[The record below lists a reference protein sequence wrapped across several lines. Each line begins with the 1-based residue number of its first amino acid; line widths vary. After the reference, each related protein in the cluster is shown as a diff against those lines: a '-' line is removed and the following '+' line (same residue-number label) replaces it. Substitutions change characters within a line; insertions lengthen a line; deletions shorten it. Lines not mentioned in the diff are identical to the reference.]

1 MNPQVKF
8 LMVEIWILES
18 QVGKENMRQDGLN
31 YMGML
36 FMLEKLLDS
45 VCGQVLKLIAK
56 EAPYLL
62 YPWKMILK
70 ICWTNEPEDKHEYR
84 QILNLD
90 LNCKLH

>member
-1 MNPQVKF
+1 
-8 LMVEIWILES
+8 MVEIWILES

-62 YPWKMILK
+62 YP
-70 ICWTNEPEDKHEYR
+70 
-84 QILNLD
+84 
-90 LNCKLH
+90 

>member
-62 YPWKMILK
+62 YP
-70 ICWTNEPEDKHEYR
+70 
-84 QILNLD
+84 
-90 LNCKLH
+90 